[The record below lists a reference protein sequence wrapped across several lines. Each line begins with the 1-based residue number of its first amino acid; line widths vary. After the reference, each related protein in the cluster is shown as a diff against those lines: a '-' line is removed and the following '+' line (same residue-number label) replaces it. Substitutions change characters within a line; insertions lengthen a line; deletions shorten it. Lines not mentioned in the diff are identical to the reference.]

1 MLPSG
6 YHVILGLED
15 GTHRILVHWTSEHFF
30 VNTWTL
36 LSIPLRGSP
45 LLGIYHTPLK
55 EPRQKMNGLALSEKK
70 LIICINSSTD
80 ILTYLE
86 RIFTEIIH
94 LLIDKLAGIY
104 ILAIPPPPGG
114 GENFVQSEK
123 QGRIWRRT
131 WKKGKK
137 RGKRR
142 KKRKEYKTHFKI
154 PLWSLNTAKKS

>member
-104 ILAIPPPPGG
+104 ILAISPQRRIV
-114 GENFVQSEK
+114 VQIEK
-123 QGRIWRRT
+123 QGRIGRRT
-131 WKKGKK
+131 WKKEKK
-137 RGKRR
+137 GGGRR
-142 KKRKEYKTHFKI
+142 KTLKM
-154 PLWSLNTAKKS
+154 W